1 MTSPFLVAYILK
13 KSLTDLCR
21 VILYHLYQTYWSVYT
36 QASLWHFASH
46 VNHTGGGVKTSQGFS
61 NTLMSHFCDRN
72 QTNRNI
78 NPVNRGV
85 ITWLITHSCREVTT
99 IVKPRDTKAQNFPDS
114 NFLRAKSFWATRA
127 ILYLMTS
134 LKSACSLLPRFFC
147 LWKAGSGETGRYC
160 WLCTVAKKIFW
171 HFFFS
176 CKMSNTVRQD
186 SESMAWSSLRVSC
199 SLTINC
205 KQLSLLWRLL
215 LTVEGYQEGEQIIF
229 KVWISC
235 PGV

>member
-1 MTSPFLVAYILK
+1 MLIYHSNSKEKNIFYKLRDFSLSCRIYFEEISDRSVSRDIVSLVSNLLK
-13 KSLTDLCR
+13 
-21 VILYHLYQTYWSVYT
+21 WT

-46 VNHTGGGVKTSQGFS
+46 MNHTGGGVKTSQGFS
-61 NTLMSHFCDRN
+61 DTLMSHFCDRN

-99 IVKPRDTKAQNFPDS
+99 IVKPRDTKAQNFPGS
-114 NFLRAKSFWATRA
+114 NFLRAKSFWTTRA

-160 WLCTVAKKIFW
+160 
-171 HFFFS
+171 
-176 CKMSNTVRQD
+176 
-186 SESMAWSSLRVSC
+186 
-199 SLTINC
+199 
-205 KQLSLLWRLL
+205 
-215 LTVEGYQEGEQIIF
+215 
-229 KVWISC
+229 
-235 PGV
+235 